1 MKKTRLL
8 TLLWVVLLAWSL
20 AWCWNNNTTNTNL
33 GSETQWGDLIIED
46 TTSVHDA
53 VIDYNDALVE
63 TASQCI
69 LSEDNI
75 PTDFE
80 NGLEN
85 IQNAVNNTISQCQ
98 NSITEINKLWDW
110 EWDSSL
116 KDWVIKILELDVAYF
131 TKFNEVLPYLVSE
144 ELTEEEADKYNTL
157 IEEINAIDQEMQA
170 ANDNMVT
177 IQSEFAQNHWFQ
189 LEEPAEE

>member
-33 GSETQWGDLIIED
+33 DSETQWGDLIIED

-170 ANDNMVT
+170 ANDSMVT

>member
-157 IEEINAIDQEMQA
+157 IEEINAIDEEMKA